1 MCVGCLWAIS
11 VEGGIKRELD
21 RGKELSSL
29 LLCFQ
34 VKRSFF
40 KGLEGDI
47 EEDLTPVS
55 QYKYFVFYYCEEDAK

>member
-1 MCVGCLWAIS
+1 MSLGSLS
-11 VEGGIKRELD
+11 VD
-21 RGKELSSL
+21 LSSL

-34 VKRSFF
+34 GKRSFF

-55 QYKYFVFYYCEEDAK
+55 QHKYFVFTTVRKMLNKHFSFPGL